1 VGVGTDDAPELPVAD
16 AVGVRE
22 GVLVG
27 VIVGVPTIVAEGER
41 LPVRVLV
48 GEPLAV
54 RDPVP
59 LPLGVAAAE
68 EPAELVALVLRV

>member
-1 VGVGTDDAPELPVAD
+1 M
-16 AVGVRE
+16 
-22 GVLVG
+22 
-27 VIVGVPTIVAEGER
+27 VAEGER
-41 LPVRVLV
+41 LPVRVLVGEPLAVRDPVPLLLGVQVLV